1 MTSKVK
7 ILGLQIHSEIN
18 NKVANFQ
25 KVASMLRENAD
36 FKPDLVVLPE
46 TFNAGY
52 DCESFQKNAEMVP
65 IGETSM
71 FLSSSAEKYNTN
83 ITGSFIEKCP
93 DGSFKNALPMFDRTG
108 ALVVKY
114 HKIHL
119 FSSQDSKENTYLT
132 TGDRRV
138 VANLDFAKVGMS
150 VCYDIRFC
158 EIYRKMALDGAEI
171 MICSAAWPYP
181 KLDHWITLNKARAI
195 ENQCFVVAV
204 NQAGKNIFGKLDLGQ
219 SMVINPWGEIIAS
232 AGTQEGVVKAE
243 IDLDMVKNIREEISL
258 FKDRKEEAYV

>member
-1 MTSKVK
+1 
-7 ILGLQIHSEIN
+7 
-18 NKVANFQ
+18 
-25 KVASMLRENAD
+25 
-36 FKPDLVVLPE
+36 
-46 TFNAGY
+46 
-52 DCESFQKNAEMVP
+52 
-65 IGETSM
+65 
-71 FLSSSAEKYNTN
+71 
-83 ITGSFIEKCP
+83 
-93 DGSFKNALPMFDRTG
+93 MFDRTG
-108 ALVVKY
+108 ALVAKY

-119 FSSQDSKENTYLT
+119 FSSQDSKENTYLA
-132 TGDRRV
+132 TGNKRV
-138 VANLDFAKVGMS
+138 IADLDFAKVGMS

-204 NQAGKNIFGKLDLGQ
+204 NQAGKNVFGKLDLGQ